1 MNSKRLKEENKN
13 NLIQNW
19 RIYQGHLQNTRT
31 VFLTFNTV
39 IISAYKENKD
49 FRDKDILFLNESVQT
64 LLKSLERSMQEER
77 LD

>member
-1 MNSKRLKEENKN
+1 MNSKRVKEENKN

-19 RIYQGHLQNTRT
+19 GIYQAHLQNTCT
-31 VFLTFNTV
+31 VLLTFNTV
-39 IISAYKENKD
+39 IISAYKD
-49 FRDKDILFLNESVQT
+49 FRDKDLLFLNENVQT